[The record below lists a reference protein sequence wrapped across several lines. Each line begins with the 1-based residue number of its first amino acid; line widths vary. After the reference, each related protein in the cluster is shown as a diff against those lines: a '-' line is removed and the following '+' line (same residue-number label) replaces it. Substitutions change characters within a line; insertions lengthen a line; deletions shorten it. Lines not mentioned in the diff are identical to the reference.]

1 MALINCPECGRS
13 GVSESSIACPGCG
26 YNIQAHFI
34 RKAQAQEREVR
45 LQQLREK
52 HKLELEDKLR
62 RLEQVPHP
70 PKPAWDDII
79 WETKN
84 WTILPFAILCLVTTV
99 LTIRICIDQ
108 FWGLAFFCLMLDLFC
123 IWYIHFLFVEMK
135 KYYNRKMA
143 QYNSW
148 DEDMKECKK
157 SLKEAYKQF
166 AIDPEAH
173 EKYQIQQQR
182 LTDSWKCPFCGSFQI
197 KEISDTSRLISAS
210 LFSIFSPT
218 IDKTHKCLRCKRK
231 W

>member
-13 GVSESSIACPGCG
+13 GGSESTIACPGCG

-34 RKAQAQEREVR
+34 RKVQAQEREVK

-62 RLEQVPHP
+62 RIDEAPHP

-79 WETKN
+79 WENNN
-84 WTILPFAILCLVTTV
+84 WIILPFSILSLVATI
-99 LTIRICIDQ
+99 LTICICMDQ
-108 FWGLAFFCLMLDLFC
+108 FWGLAFGCFLMDLFFM
-123 IWYIHFLFVEMK
+123 WVVYSSFADMK

-148 DEDMKECKK
+148 DEDMKKCKK

-173 EKYQIQQQR
+173 EEYQIQQQR
-182 LTDSWKCPFCGSFQI
+182 LTDAWKCPFCGSFQI

-210 LFSIFSPT
+210 LFGIFSPT
-218 IDKTHKCLRCKRK
+218 INQTHKCLRCKRK